1 MRQYRVGLIQTGDQ
15 LRFTYLAILEG
26 VNVVMPKLY
35 EKAVCEHREKTGNVN
50 LMTKAYHVN

>member
-26 VNVVMPKLY
+26 VNVLMPKLY
-35 EKAVCEHREKTGNVN
+35 EKAVYEHREKTGNVN
-50 LMTKAYHVN
+50 LIHQGIPC